1 VRWCALGSLEVWIF
15 YIRPLPGRRR
25 PPPQFGWLLVQQSRK
40 PFDAEFRPDQ
50 HDEHKK
56 ISHKDFEQ
64 AVFVRESLSTKNET
78 IKVCHTLL
86 QRPQFFELLVQI
98 DTELAA
104 QMHASAC
111 QCGGVLHR
119 ANYPR
124 KPKACPEEI
133 YHAFES
139 RWSFCCNLCRKR
151 STPMSVRFLGRRVYV
166 ALAVVVL
173 AVRRNKTNAAI
184 AQLAETLQVP
194 ERTIARWRQWW
205 LHAFGATALWQAQC
219 ARFMPSVETT
229 ELPQSLMAR
238 FTGAAHEAMGRLLM
252 FLSPLSVRI

>member
-1 VRWCALGSLEVWIF
+1 MLSSDLTSMMG
-15 YIRPLPGRRR
+15 P
-25 PPPQFGWLLVQQSRK
+25 
-40 PFDAEFRPDQ
+40 
-50 HDEHKK
+50 KK

-64 AVFVRESLSTKNET
+64 AVVVRESLSTKNET

-86 QRPQFFELLVQI
+86 QRPHFFEFLVQI

-104 QMHASAC
+104 QMHASGC
-111 QCGGVLHR
+111 PCGGVLHR

-124 KPKACPEEI
+124 KPKACPEEVH
-133 YHAFES
+133 HAFES
-139 RWSFCCNLCRKR
+139 RWSFCCNQCRKR

-184 AQLAETLQVP
+184 VLLAETLAVP

-205 LHAFGATALWQAQC
+205 LQCFCATALWKAQC
-219 ARFMPSVETT
+219 GRFMPSVETT

-252 FLSPLSVRI
+252 FLTPLSVRI